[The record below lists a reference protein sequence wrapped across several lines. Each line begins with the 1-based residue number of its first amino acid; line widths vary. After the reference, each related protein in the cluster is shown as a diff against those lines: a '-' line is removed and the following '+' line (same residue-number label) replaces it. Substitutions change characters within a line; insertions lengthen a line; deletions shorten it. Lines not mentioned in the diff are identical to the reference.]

1 MKILAISGSPRP
13 KGNTASLMK
22 AVLDS
27 AKNSDPTAE
36 IIEYNINRLNCKGC
50 QGCLACKKPD
60 IQTCVQQDDLSPVL
74 EQMIE
79 ADVWVLGTPVY
90 MGHTSAQLKLLLDR
104 MYCFTGPNRSVRIPE
119 GKKCLF
125 VITQGAAGDRHQD
138 IMDLFSRFMSW
149 RGVSTKFI
157 RAAGLTLSPGFTPET
172 LEEAKELGRWIVRE
186 E

>member
-1 MKILAISGSPRP
+1 
-13 KGNTASLMK
+13 MK

-36 IIEYNINRLNCKGC
+36 IIEYNINRLSCKGC

-90 MGHTSAQLKLLLDR
+90 MGHTSAQLCKISAGQNVLFHR
-104 MYCFTGPNRSVRIPE
+104 PNCWSVRIPE

-125 VITQGAAGDRHQD
+125 VITQGCRRPPPGHNGLVFTIYVVERRLYKVHQGRRAYSV
-138 IMDLFSRFMSW
+138 SR
-149 RGVSTKFI
+149 I
-157 RAAGLTLSPGFTPET
+157 YP
-172 LEEAKELGRWIVRE
+172 
-186 E
+186 